1 MPTVPKMYKNA
12 VIPIERN
19 TALGMSRTSFISL
32 VMVAT
37 NSKPMRLKTIAGK
50 KVTAESSDGIIAGKV
65 RHVLENTEY
74 NIGYDTNLK
83 IKPIF
88 MSKEESVDIDDPIDL
103 ELCRLMAGDYDK

>member
-1 MPTVPKMYKNA
+1 MKLDGDGLISPQFDIEQSVIWSNRQELPTMYRFN
-12 VIPIERN
+12 
-19 TALGMSRTSFISL
+19 G
-32 VMVAT
+32 
-37 NSKPMRLKTIAGK
+37 
-50 KVTAESSDGIIAGKV
+50 GIIAGKV

>member
-1 MPTVPKMYKNA
+1 M
-12 VIPIERN
+12 
-19 TALGMSRTSFISL
+19 SFISITTEYAI
-32 VMVAT
+32 VNFSAGFRVR
-37 NSKPMRLKTIAGK
+37 PDGCITIDPG
-50 KVTAESSDGIIAGKV
+50 SHFNGGIIAGKV